1 MTQQLRD
8 SQAEGQKLNL
18 INKYRRCIVRV
29 QFPPPDKLVLQ
40 GTFSITETVEDVV
53 RFIQNFLQVSQI
65 EVFDVSGPNMP
76 TPLTLPS
83 CVKTLNFFVL
93 G

>member
-53 RFIQNFLQVSQI
+53 RFVQNFLQVSHNEI
-65 EVFDVSGPNMP
+65 PRYIG
-76 TPLTLPS
+76 TKYS
-83 CVKTLNFFVL
+83 CVETLNFSVL

>member
-53 RFIQNFLQVSQI
+53 RFIQNFLQVSQN
-65 EVFDVSGPNMP
+65 EVVDISGPNS

-83 CVKTLNFFVL
+83 CVKTSNFSVL

>member
-53 RFIQNFLQVSQI
+53 RFIQNFLQVSQN
-65 EVFDVSGPNMP
+65 EVVDISGPNSP
-76 TPLTLPS
+76 LPS
-83 CVKTLNFFVL
+83 RYQVVL
-93 G
+93 KHRTFPF

>member
-29 QFPPPDKLVLQ
+29 QFPPPDNLVLQ

-53 RFIQNFLQVSQI
+53 RFVQNFLKVSR
-65 EVFDVSGPNMP
+65 NKA
-76 TPLTLPS
+76 TLYIGTKYSPRDTAL
-83 CVKTLNFFVL
+83 C
-93 G
+93 

>member
-53 RFIQNFLQVSQI
+53 RFVQNFLQVSQKQYLDI
-65 EVFDVSGPNMP
+65 SGQNNLALM
-76 TPLTLPS
+76 S
-83 CVKTLNFFVL
+83 CVEKLNFSVL

>member
-65 EVFDVSGPNMP
+65 EVFDVSGPNI
-76 TPLTLPS
+76 PLTLPS
-83 CVKTLNFFVL
+83 CVKTLNFYVL

>member
-53 RFIQNFLQVSQI
+53 RFVQNFLQVSQN
-65 EVFDVSGPNMP
+65 EVVRYIGSKNRLALM
-76 TPLTLPS
+76 S
-83 CVKTLNFFVL
+83 CVETLSFSVL

>member
-8 SQAEGQKLNL
+8 SHAEGQKLNL

-53 RFIQNFLQVSQI
+53 RFIQNFLQVSQN
-65 EVFDVSGPNMP
+65 EVFDWW
-76 TPLTLPS
+76 
-83 CVKTLNFFVL
+83 L
-93 G
+93 GRFSPHATELC

>member
-53 RFIQNFLQVSQI
+53 RFIQNFLQVSQN
-65 EVFDVSGPNMP
+65 EVVDISGPN
-76 TPLTLPS
+76 TLPS
-83 CVKTLNFFVL
+83 RYQVVL
-93 G
+93 KHRTFPF

>member
-18 INKYRRCIVRV
+18 INKYKRCIVRV

-53 RFIQNFLQVSQI
+53 RFVQNFLKVSRNK
-65 EVFDVSGPNMP
+65 V
-76 TPLTLPS
+76 TLYTGTKYSPRDTAL
-83 CVKTLNFFVL
+83 C
-93 G
+93 

>member
-53 RFIQNFLQVSQI
+53 RFIQNFLQVSQN
-65 EVFDVSGPNMP
+65 EVFDVSGPNI

-83 CVKTLNFFVL
+83 CVKTLNFYVL

>member
-53 RFIQNFLQVSQI
+53 RFIQNFLQVSQN
-65 EVFDVSGPNMP
+65 EVVDISGPNNIGP
-76 TPLTLPS
+76 FPS
-83 CVKTLNFFVL
+83 RYQVVL
-93 G
+93 KHRTFPF

>member
-53 RFIQNFLQVSQI
+53 RFIQNFLQVSQN
-65 EVFDVSGPNMP
+65 EVFDVSGPNI
-76 TPLTLPS
+76 TLPS
-83 CVKTLNFFVL
+83 CAKTLNFYVL

>member
-18 INKYRRCIVRV
+18 INKYKRCIVRV

-40 GTFSITETVEDVV
+40 GTFSITDTLEDVV
-53 RFIQNFLQVSQI
+53 RFVQNFLKVSRNN
-65 EVFDVSGPNMP
+65 V
-76 TPLTLPS
+76 TPYIGTKYHSPRDTAL
-83 CVKTLNFFVL
+83 C
-93 G
+93 

>member
-53 RFIQNFLQVSQI
+53 RFIQNFLQVSQN
-65 EVFDVSGPNMP
+65 EVVDISGPNSS
-76 TPLTLPS
+76 LTLPS
-83 CVKTLNFFVL
+83 CVKTSNFSVL

>member
-29 QFPPPDKLVLQ
+29 QFPPSDKLVLQ

-53 RFIQNFLQVSQI
+53 RFVQNFLQVSQKQYLDI
-65 EVFDVSGPNMP
+65 SGQNNLALM
-76 TPLTLPS
+76 S
-83 CVKTLNFFVL
+83 CVEKLNFSVL

>member
-40 GTFSITETVEDVV
+40 GTFSITETVKDVV
-53 RFIQNFLQVSQI
+53 RFIQNFLQVSQN
-65 EVFDVSGPNMP
+65 EVVDISGPNNIGP
-76 TPLTLPS
+76 LPS
-83 CVKTLNFFVL
+83 RYQVVL
-93 G
+93 KHRTFPF

>member
-53 RFIQNFLQVSQI
+53 RFIQNFLQVSQN
-65 EVFDVSGPNMP
+65 EVFDVSGPNI
-76 TPLTLPS
+76 TSLTLPS
-83 CVKTLNFFVL
+83 CVKTLNFSVL